1 VLKRFKAAA
10 RGSAMPRRKKMSH
23 IRIVLSDGNQ
33 LLIPMGQKTN
43 PDRFPSRRPPQL
55 AVPLVREQEGLPKLL
70 LEDQVIREKLM
81 EKLKQASVP
90 RIFIER
96 ASNRVR
102 VKIYT
107 ARPGI
112 VIGRKGQEIEK
123 IKEELAKITGKEIL
137 LDIQEVK
144 KPEIEAQLV
153 AENVALQLERRIAF
167 RRAMKKAVE
176 MAMALGA
183 EGIRIQ
189 CSGRLG
195 GSDIARREWQRKAA
209 CRCTPCAKT
218 STTVSPK
225 RAPCTARSAS
235 SAGSA
240 RKKPTTTKPAGTIS
254 PRLKELL
261 PWLSLPPAPNTA
273 SPRRVPAPA
282 TPSAATRSPSANS
295 AFSRSPAAR

>member
-1 VLKRFKAAA
+1 
-10 RGSAMPRRKKMSH
+10 
-23 IRIVLSDGNQ
+23 
-33 LLIPMGQKTN
+33 MGQKTN
-43 PDRFPSRRPPQL
+43 PTGFRL
-55 AVPLVREQEGLPKLL
+55 AVRRNWQSRWYATKKDFPKLL
-70 LEDQVIREKLM
+70 LEDQIIREKLM

-112 VIGRKGQEIEK
+112 VIGRKGQEI
-123 IKEELAKITGKEIL
+123 KEELAKLTGKEIL

-144 KPEIEAQLV
+144 KPEIEAALV

-176 MAMALGA
+176 MAMTLGA

-195 GSDIARREWQRKAA
+195 GADIARREWQRK
-209 CRCTPCAKT
+209 
-218 STTVSPK
+218 
-225 RAPCTARSAS
+225 
-235 SAGSA
+235 G
-240 RKKPTTTKPAGTIS
+240 
-254 PRLKELL
+254 
-261 PWLSLPPAPNTA
+261 
-273 SPRRVPAPA
+273 RVPLHTLRENIDYGFAEA
-282 TPSAATRSPSANS
+282 LTVYGKIGVKCWICKKESDNN
-295 AFSRSPAAR
+295 